1 MTSHTHTA
9 TGCKLLFLIHCL
21 EKMSQLHTE
30 EEGWRITTVIHL
42 YYLPVETSYLVT
54 IPLSLCFLQQLH
66 KLHNL
71 IPMRA
76 LHLSCYRTV
85 ISLVILKQNPLQCY
99 CSMFYYTLHSTEM
112 SVNKSTK
119 AYANQSTS
127 VNLCALQIISCFILQ
142 RVISLRSDT
151 GCALLLSLIPGSST
165 GQAICQYFLCCFPN
179 IFLSNNSMQFN
190 VIIVWMYLSLH
201 KY

>member
-1 MTSHTHTA
+1 MTSNTHAA

-21 EKMSQLHTE
+21 EKMSQLHAE

-85 ISLVILKQNPLQCY
+85 ISLAILKQNPLQCY

-112 SVNKSTK
+112 SVNKTTK
-119 AYANQSTS
+119 AYANQKYECEFVCLANYKLFHSTTGNKSQKRHRLCSSLVINTRIEYWPSNLS
-127 VNLCALQIISCFILQ
+127 VFP
-142 RVISLRSDT
+142 
-151 GCALLLSLIPGSST
+151 LLFSK
-165 GQAICQYFLCCFPN
+165 Y
-179 IFLSNNSMQFN
+179 IFE
-190 VIIVWMYLSLH
+190 
-201 KY
+201 